1 MTASATYKKN
11 EELLKSTL
19 SKYPLGFGEP
29 EDVAN
34 ACAYLLSDASRW
46 VTGTEMVLDGG
57 YTAQ

>member
-11 EELLKSTL
+11 EELLKLTL

-29 EDVAN
+29 EDIAN

-46 VTGTEMVLDGG
+46 VTGTELVLDGG